1 MLRRKNRSQAEGA
14 IRKAVPS
21 SYPVENEQGHLS
33 LTARVESVLFVAE
46 EPVSAHRLAE
56 ALEVTPGQIEQA
68 LDALA
73 GNYDG
78 SGLRLQRV
86 NGRVQLTTAP
96 EAAPYV
102 ERFLG
107 LEARVYLSQAALEAL
122 AIVAY
127 RQPITRPEIEEI
139 RGVGSDSVLRT
150 LLSAGLVDRVGR
162 ADGVGR
168 PFLYGTTA
176 EFLQHFGLQSLGELP
191 PLEQL
196 EEDLEMVRKSS

>member
-1 MLRRKNRSQAEGA
+1 VKPEHN
-14 IRKAVPS
+14 
-21 SYPVENEQGHLS
+21 HLS

-46 EPVSAHRLAE
+46 EPLSAHRLAE
-56 ALEVTPGQIEQA
+56 ALEVTSGQIEQA

-73 GNYDG
+73 RNYDG
-78 SGLRLQRV
+78 RGLRLQRV
-86 NGRVQLTTAP
+86 DGCVQLTTAP
-96 EAAPYV
+96 EAAPHI

-107 LEARVYLSQAALEAL
+107 LEARVHLSQAALEAL

-150 LLSAGLVDRVGR
+150 LLSAGLIDRVGR

-176 EFLQHFGLQSLGELP
+176 EFLQHFGLQSLDELP
-191 PLEQL
+191 PLEQF
-196 EEDLEMVRKSS
+196 EEQVDMVRNSP